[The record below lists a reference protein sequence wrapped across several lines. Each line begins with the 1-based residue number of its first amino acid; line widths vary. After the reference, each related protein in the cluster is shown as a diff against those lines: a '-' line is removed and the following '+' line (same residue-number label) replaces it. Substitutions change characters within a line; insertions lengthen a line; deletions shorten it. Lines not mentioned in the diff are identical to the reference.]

1 MSVIMQHIFHLLP
14 LLAKTGRSVNVE
26 NNLNIPVERKMAKK
40 ISSSDSALISH
51 LKEISSWVSSVQDL
65 DKLLELIIESAAR
78 VMQAKAA
85 SLLLV
90 DHKSNTLFFQV
101 ATGEKRKEVK
111 EYRIKMGQGIAG
123 HVAQT
128 GQSLLIGDVRQDP
141 RWFKEISESIRFQ
154 TQSIACVPLKRNEA
168 TIGVMQVIDKE
179 DGRPLGEKDMQL
191 LEEFASLAALSLGHA
206 QNLQEVKRENQDLKE
221 ELKVRHEMIGRSPA
235 LEKTIADGLKV
246 ANSKASALILGE
258 SGTGKELLARL
269 IHRAGPRKNKPLV
282 VLNCA
287 AMPET
292 LLEDE
297 LFGHEKGAFTGA
309 AGRKVGK
316 FELAHEGTIFLD
328 EIGEMTPGMQAK
340 LLRVLQEGNFYRVGG
355 NIPIS
360 VDVRV
365 LSATNK
371 KLEAEIAEGRFRED
385 LYYRLN
391 VVQIS
396 MPTLR
401 ERKVDIPILAHHFMN
416 IFKEETVIPNLTIS
430 EAAMEKMIQYDWPG
444 NIRELRNAIE
454 RAVVMGNGKEI
465 LPEDLPIA
473 SNRTNYPG
481 MQVGLTLDEAL
492 NQFKKEF
499 IVLNLKHSGGNRSQ
513 AAKVMSIQRTY
524 LSRLI
529 SKYDIKGI

>member
-1 MSVIMQHIFHLLP
+1 MP
-14 LLAKTGRSVNVE
+14 LKTASKNT
-26 NNLNIPVERKMAKK
+26 
-40 ISSSDSALISH
+40 ALIKH

-65 DKLLELIIESAAR
+65 DRLLELIIESAAQ
-78 VMQAKAA
+78 VVQAKAA

-90 DHKSNTLFFQV
+90 EPKTNTLFFQV
-101 ATGEKRKEVK
+101 ATGDKKDEIK
-111 EYRIKMGQGIAG
+111 EYRVKMGQGIAG
-123 HVAQT
+123 HVAKT
-128 GQSLLIGDVRQDP
+128 GEPLLIDDVANDP
-141 RWFKEISESIRFQ
+141 RWYKEISESIRFE
-154 TQSIACVPLKRNEA
+154 TQSIACVPLKLNDE
-168 TIGVMQVIDKE
+168 TIGVVQIIDKQ
-179 DGRPLGEKDMQL
+179 DGSPLQATDMDL
-191 LEEFASLAALSLGHA
+191 LNEFAALAALAIGHA
-206 QNLQEVKRENQDLKE
+206 QNIQEVKRENQDLKE
-221 ELKVRHEMIGRSPA
+221 ELQVRHQIIGRSGA
-235 LEKTIADGLKV
+235 LEKVVADGLKV
-246 ANSKASALILGE
+246 ANSRASALILGE

-269 IHRAGPRKNKPLV
+269 IHRAGPRKDKPLV

-309 AGRKVGK
+309 VGRKIGK
-316 FELAHEGTIFLD
+316 FELAHGGTIFLD

-340 LLRVLQEGNFYRVGG
+340 LLRVLQEGSFYRVGG

-371 KLEAEIAEGRFRED
+371 KLDDEVSEGRFRED

-391 VVQIS
+391 VVQIN

-401 ERKVDIPILAHHFMN
+401 ERYEDIPLLADHFLTK
-416 IFKEETVIPNLTIS
+416 FREEMVIPKLTIS
-430 EAAMEKMIQYDWPG
+430 NAALEKMVQYNWPG

-465 LPEDLPIA
+465 LPEDLPIG
-473 SNRTNYPG
+473 NVRVNYPG
-481 MQVGLTLDEAL
+481 LQVGLTLEDAL
-492 NQFKKEF
+492 NRFKKEF
-499 IVLNLKHSGGNRSQ
+499 IVLNLKHTGGNRSQ
-513 AAKVMSIQRTY
+513 AAKVMDIQRTY

-529 SKYDIKGI
+529 SKYDLKEI

>member
-1 MSVIMQHIFHLLP
+1 MPQ
-14 LLAKTGRSVNVE
+14 
-26 NNLNIPVERKMAKK
+26 K
-40 ISSSDSALISH
+40 IASKNTALIQH

-65 DKLLELIIESAAR
+65 DRLLELIIESAAQ
-78 VMQAKAA
+78 VVQAKAA

-90 DHKSNTLFFQV
+90 EPKTNTLFFQV
-101 ATGEKRKEVK
+101 ATGDKKDEIK
-111 EYRIKMGQGIAG
+111 EYRVKMGQGIAG
-123 HVAQT
+123 HVAMT
-128 GQSLLIGDVRQDP
+128 GEPLLIDDVANDP
-141 RWFKEISESIRFQ
+141 RWYKEISESIRFE
-154 TQSIACVPLKRNEA
+154 TQSIACVPLKLNEE
-168 TIGVMQVIDKE
+168 TIGVVQIIDKQ
-179 DGRPLGEKDMQL
+179 DGSPLQSTDMDL
-191 LEEFASLAALSLGHA
+191 LNEFAALAALAVGHA
-206 QNLQEVKRENQDLKE
+206 RNIQEVKRENQDLKE
-221 ELKVRHEMIGRSPA
+221 ELQVRHQIIGSSAA
-235 LEKTIADGLKV
+235 LGKVVADGLKV

-269 IHRAGPRKNKPLV
+269 IHRAGPRKDKPLV

-309 AGRKVGK
+309 VGRKIGK
-316 FELAHEGTIFLD
+316 FELAHGGTIFLD

-340 LLRVLQEGNFYRVGG
+340 LLRVLQEGSFYRVGG

-371 KLEAEIAEGRFRED
+371 KLDEEVSEGRFRED

-391 VVQIS
+391 VVQIN

-401 ERKVDIPILAHHFMN
+401 ERYEDIPLLADHFLTK
-416 IFKEETVIPNLTIS
+416 FREEMVIPKLTIS
-430 EAAMEKMIQYDWPG
+430 RAAIEKMVQYNWPG

-465 LPEDLPIA
+465 VPEDLPIG
-473 SNRTNYPG
+473 SVRVNYPG
-481 MQVGLTLDEAL
+481 LQVGLTLEDAL

-499 IVLNLKHSGGNRSQ
+499 IILNLKHTGGNRSQ
-513 AAKVMSIQRTY
+513 AAKVMDIQRTY

-529 SKYDIKGI
+529 SKYDLKEI

>member
-1 MSVIMQHIFHLLP
+1 MP
-14 LLAKTGRSVNVE
+14 T
-26 NNLNIPVERKMAKK
+26 K
-40 ISSSDSALISH
+40 ISAGNTALIQH

-65 DKLLELIIESAAR
+65 DKLLELIIESAAQ
-78 VMQAKAA
+78 VVQAKAA

-90 DHKSNTLFFQV
+90 ENKTNTLFFQV
-101 ATGEKRKEVK
+101 ATGEKKEEVK
-111 EYRIKMGQGIAG
+111 EYRVKMGQGIAG

-128 GQSLLIGDVRQDP
+128 GEPLLIADVANDP
-141 RWFKEISESIRFQ
+141 RWFKEISESIRFE
-154 TQSIACVPLKRNEA
+154 TQSIACVPLKVGDN
-168 TIGVMQVIDKE
+168 TIGVVQIIDKE
-179 DGRPLGEKDMQL
+179 DGRPLETADMAL
-191 LEEFASLAALSLGHA
+191 LNEFAALAALAIGHA
-206 QNLQEVKRENQDLKE
+206 QNIQEVKRENRDLKE
-221 ELKVRHEMIGRSPA
+221 ELKVRHQMVGKSQA
-235 LEKTIADGLKV
+235 LEKVIADGLKV

-269 IHRAGPRKNKPLV
+269 IHRAGPRKDKPLV

-309 AGRKVGK
+309 VNRKIGK
-316 FELAHEGTIFLD
+316 FELAHGGTIFLD

-340 LLRVLQEGNFYRVGG
+340 LLRVLQEGSFYRVGG

-371 KLEAEIAEGRFRED
+371 KLAEEVAEGRFRED

-391 VVQIS
+391 VVQIN

-401 ERKVDIPILAHHFMN
+401 ERSEDIAALAEHFLGL
-416 IFKEETVIPNLTIS
+416 FREEMVMPNLTIS
-430 EAAMEKMIQYDWPG
+430 KAAMEKMVQYNWPG

-465 LPEDLPIA
+465 LPGDLPIGH
-473 SNRTNYPG
+473 SRINYPG
-481 MQVGLTLDEAL
+481 LQVGLTLEEAL

-499 IVLNLKHSGGNRSQ
+499 IKLNLKHTGGNRSK
-513 AAKVMSIQRTY
+513 AAKVMAIQRTY

-529 SKYDIKGI
+529 SKYDLKEI

>member
-1 MSVIMQHIFHLLP
+1 
-14 LLAKTGRSVNVE
+14 
-26 NNLNIPVERKMAKK
+26 MAKK
-40 ISSSDSALISH
+40 ISSSDASLISH
-51 LKEISSWVSSVQDL
+51 LKEISTWVSSVQDL

-78 VMQAKAA
+78 VLKAKAA

-90 DHKSNTLFFQV
+90 DRKSNTLFFQV
-101 ATGEKRKEVK
+101 ATGEKKREVK
-111 EYRIKMGQGIAG
+111 EYRVKMGQGIAG
-123 HVAQT
+123 HVAET
-128 GQSLLIGDVRQDP
+128 GKPLLIADVRNDP
-141 RWFKEISESIRFQ
+141 RWFKEISESIRFE
-154 TQSIACVPLKRNEA
+154 TQSIACVPLKRDSHI
-168 TIGVMQVIDKE
+168 IGVMQIIDKE
-179 DGRPLGEKDMQL
+179 DGRPIGENDL
-191 LEEFASLAALSLGHA
+191 ELIEEFAALAALALGQA
-206 QNLQEVKRENQDLKE
+206 QNLQEVKREIQDLKQ
-221 ELKVRHEMIGRSPA
+221 ELQVRHEMVGKSGA
-235 LEKTIADGLKV
+235 LEKVIADGLKV

-269 IHRAGPRKNKPLV
+269 IHRAGPRKDKPLV

-309 AGRKVGK
+309 VARKIGK

-371 KLEAEIAEGRFRED
+371 KLDEEVANGKFRED

-391 VVQIS
+391 VVQIN

-401 ERKVDIPILAHHFMN
+401 ERKEDIPLLANHFLS
-416 IFKEETVIPNLTIS
+416 IFKEETVTPNLKIS
-430 EAAMEKMIQYDWPG
+430 SAAMDKMVHYDWPG

-465 LPEDLPIA
+465 LPEDLPI
-473 SNRTNYPG
+473 SSTRTNYPG
-481 MQVGLTLDEAL
+481 LQVGLTLEEAL

-499 IVLNLKHSGGNRSQ
+499 IVLNLKHTSGNRSK
-513 AAKVMSIQRTY
+513 AAKLMDIQRTY

-529 SKYDIKGI
+529 SKFDVRDI